1 MKNNNNGKTLLIY
14 LLVSVA
20 IICGLVYMLTS
31 MSTKSSDKKYSEI
44 MEQFDS
50 LNVSQFE
57 LDLGSGQLKYKLKG
71 EDKVYSYTVPNV
83 SLFANEV
90 LGGEDA
96 ENYRKKYNTENPDD
110 PLQYNLIPI
119 SDNSFWLNLIPT
131 LLMLG
136 VMIFFFVFMMKN
148 AGGGKMSSFGKTN
161 AKMAPSSKK
170 ATFDDVA
177 GADEEK
183 EELKEIVDFLR
194 DNKKYTEI
202 GARIPKGV
210 LLLGPPG
217 TGKTLLARA
226 VAGEAKV
233 PFFSISGSDFVEM
246 FVGVGASRV
255 RDLFEQAKKNAPAI
269 IFIDEIDAVGRQRGA
284 GLGGGHDE
292 REQTLNQLL
301 VEMDGFEDNDSVIV
315 MAATN
320 RRDILDPALLRPGRF
335 DRQILV
341 GYPDVKGREAILKVH
356 TRNKP
361 LAPDVDLETIA
372 KSTVGFTGADLEN
385 LVNEASLLAARKNK
399 KAITKDELEEASIKV
414 VAGPEKKSKVI
425 TEDEKKLTAYH
436 EGGHALCTYYS
447 KSQDKVHLVSIIP
460 RGQAGG
466 FTMSLTVKD
475 KSYVSKNE
483 MYENIVVLLGG
494 RVAEKLILDDISTG
508 ASNDLERATSTARNM
523 VTRYGFSDNLGPV
536 VYGQGDHEVF
546 LGRDYTNTPS
556 YSDNVAAEIDNEIRT
571 LIESAFTDAEK
582 ILNEHMD
589 KLHVVAKYLM
599 KYEKVDG
606 ATFEK
611 LMNGE
616 LTESEFMGEPDKTPE
631 IQDTPEIVDDISV
644 DDN

>member
-1 MKNNNNGKTLLIY
+1 
-14 LLVSVA
+14 
-20 IICGLVYMLTS
+20 
-31 MSTKSSDKKYSEI
+31 

-447 KSQDKVHLVSIIP
+447 KSQDKVHQVSIIP

-466 FTMSLTVKD
+466 FTMSLPVKD

-616 LTESEFMGEPDKTPE
+616 LTESEFMGEADKTPE

>member
-233 PFFSISGSDFVEM
+233 PFFSLSGSDFVEM

-320 RRDILDPALLRPGRF
+320 RRDILDSLRQER
-335 DRQILV
+335 
-341 GYPDVKGREAILKVH
+341 
-356 TRNKP
+356 
-361 LAPDVDLETIA
+361 
-372 KSTVGFTGADLEN
+372 
-385 LVNEASLLAARKNK
+385 
-399 KAITKDELEEASIKV
+399 IKRLS
-414 VAGPEKKSKVI
+414 PK
-425 TEDEKKLTAYH
+425 
-436 EGGHALCTYYS
+436 
-447 KSQDKVHLVSIIP
+447 
-460 RGQAGG
+460 
-466 FTMSLTVKD
+466 MSLRKLLSRLWQVLRKSLRSSQRTKRSLPLITRAAMHSAHTTVNHRIKFIRCL
-475 KSYVSKNE
+475 SYREVRLAVS
-483 MYENIVVLLGG
+483 
-494 RVAEKLILDDISTG
+494 
-508 ASNDLERATSTARNM
+508 
-523 VTRYGFSDNLGPV
+523 
-536 VYGQGDHEVF
+536 Q
-546 LGRDYTNTPS
+546 
-556 YSDNVAAEIDNEIRT
+556 
-571 LIESAFTDAEK
+571 
-582 ILNEHMD
+582 
-589 KLHVVAKYLM
+589 
-599 KYEKVDG
+599 
-606 ATFEK
+606 
-611 LMNGE
+611 
-616 LTESEFMGEPDKTPE
+616 
-631 IQDTPEIVDDISV
+631 
-644 DDN
+644 